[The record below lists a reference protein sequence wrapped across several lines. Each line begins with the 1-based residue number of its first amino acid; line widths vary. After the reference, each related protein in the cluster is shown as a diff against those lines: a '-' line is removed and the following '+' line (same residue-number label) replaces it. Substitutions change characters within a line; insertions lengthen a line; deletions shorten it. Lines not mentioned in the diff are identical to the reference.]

1 MRNDADKIYDE
12 TRICAFIGT
21 RFAVGDRDKMS
32 TRMATL
38 GGSIMH
44 GEIFFGV
51 TVARRF
57 TEHPYDEFSDEEK
70 SDMSDDDSEATEI
83 ISCLESAQP
92 IVLEFDLAYVE
103 DPLSQ
108 QRTIL
113 GWVPEPSR
121 PKYFSQSSDW
131 ALLRLPRDYLAI
143 NFMTVGNGLVVPWR
157 ILDSVP
163 EGGLWA
169 AVDSAKLIPTNVSP
183 SGQFVGCSIHTPD
196 CKMFG
201 PWI

>member
-57 TEHPYDEFSDEEK
+57 TEHPYDEFSDEEE

-83 ISCLESAQP
+83 ISCPESTQP
-92 IVLEFDLAYVE
+92 IMLEFDLR
-103 DPLSQ
+103 LRGRS
-108 QRTIL
+108 TIPTKNDLML
-113 GWVPEPSR
+113 GPGAIAAKV
-121 PKYFSQSSDW
+121 
-131 ALLRLPRDYLAI
+131 LLAI
-143 NFMTVGNGLVVPWR
+143 
-157 ILDSVP
+157 I
-163 EGGLWA
+163 
-169 AVDSAKLIPTNVSP
+169 
-183 SGQFVGCSIHTPD
+183 
-196 CKMFG
+196 
-201 PWI
+201 